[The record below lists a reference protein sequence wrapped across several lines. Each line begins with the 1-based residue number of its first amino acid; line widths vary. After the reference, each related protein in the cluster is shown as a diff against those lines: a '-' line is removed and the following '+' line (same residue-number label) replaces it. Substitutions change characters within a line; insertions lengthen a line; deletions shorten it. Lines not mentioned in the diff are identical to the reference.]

1 MICKT
6 IKYKNYFGEDRETKE
21 YFHLN
26 SSELT
31 DFLFEIGGKKG
42 DYEDAIKAIIQSDDR
57 EYIINLVKQIILK
70 SYGQR
75 SADGE
80 NFMKVD
86 PLTGEQYYKKFMQSA
101 AFEQL
106 YMELYSDEDVLNDFI
121 AGVMPA
127 DMQKEVRSA
136 MKDPAT
142 MKLIVKR
149 E

>member
-21 YFHLN
+21 FFHLN

-31 DFLFEIGGKKG
+31 DFLFDIGGKKG
-42 DYEDAIKAIIQSDDR
+42 DYEDAIKEIIQSDDR
-57 EYIINLVKQIILK
+57 EYIINLVKQIILR
-70 SYGQR
+70 SYGKR
-75 SADGE
+75 SPNGE
-80 NFMKVD
+80 NFMKED
-86 PLTGEQYYKKFMQSA
+86 PLTGEQYYKTFMQSA

-142 MKLIVKR
+142 MKMIEKR